1 MTNKELQQLVYNYP
15 TKYPEGFI
23 WEEINQL
30 LTKFS
35 NINKDKFWN
44 AMKGNTCIIRDG
56 KIVSYYCDILTALYC
71 GIENRDITE
80 AEWD

>member
-1 MTNKELQQLVYNYP
+1 MSKLEKLVYEYP

-23 WEEINQL
+23 WEEQKKLLLLFPKINQ
-30 LTKFS
+30 
-35 NINKDKFWN
+35 DKYWE
-44 AMKGNTCIIRDG
+44 AMRGNTCIMRDG
-56 KIVSYYCDILTALYC
+56 HIVSYHCDILTALHC